1 MLHLANIPAGC
12 AEYDLRVLGS
22 SFGRVVAVIVVSA
35 TAQAFIQFGSVAE
48 STRMLEYCSERDAMI
63 AGKSVPL
70 GPRYSQRQ
78 ELVTANQSSQN
89 SQPPP
94 VTQPPPAPTPAYP
107 SAVGSHHPN
116 RVLLFTVVNCR
127 IPIEVS
133 HFQSIVAPLSPID
146 RILIFQSKSGDWKA
160 LVQLPSVE
168 AGQRVKV
175 GLDGREMFEGCNR
188 LEVEYSELSELHIG
202 KPTDKSQDYTTAR
215 READR
220 AGSAGRGVHAA
231 AGAGSSYQRDTR
243 PLLPMDGHSYGG
255 WQQPPPPP
263 PHHPHSMPP
272 PYSAPPPPHIVLKP
286 MQIIPI
292 RPPPPT
298 HWDALPVTYHSPHP
312 PPPPPH
318 SSHPPSGPSPV
329 LLVSNLDPSR
339 ITLEHLMTLFS
350 LYGNPLRIKLLYKN
364 KGAAFIQMQTAEQA
378 IQALHFLNGLPL
390 HDRSLSISHSKNHE
404 ISPPANPPAAPGTDP
419 TELYREYPYPHLVHR
434 YKHTYD
440 VSKLHPPS
448 PTLYIVGLPLQAAMT
463 EVVEAFSAW
472 ERGGEKVKVELYEV
486 SGRKQGRVNMSGV
499 KEAVAA
505 MIALDDR
512 IVGGRNIRVA
522 FGQSNRRNKP
532 ERAAGDGDRDREKE
546 RERDRDKREEPRGWV
561 EDRVGT
567 LRQDRPDVK
576 REEERKEGPVA
587 HTNGKREAKHKE
599 AAEKSSDGKAS
610 QAVNSNIVCEQSQQ
624 QVKAEQ

>member
-1 MLHLANIPAGC
+1 MLHLANIPTGC
-12 AEYDLRVLGS
+12 TEFDLRVLGS
-22 SFGRVVAVIVVSA
+22 SFGRVVAVIIVNA

-48 STRMLEYCSERDAMI
+48 STRMLEFCSERDATI
-63 AGKSVPL
+63 AGKSVQL

-78 ELVTANQSSQN
+78 ELVTANQLSST
-89 SQPPP
+89 SQPPAA
-94 VTQPPPAPTPAYP
+94 PPTGYP
-107 SAVGSHHPN
+107 SAVGSHQPN
-116 RVLLFTVVNCR
+116 RVLLFTVVHCR
-127 IPIEVS
+127 IPIEIS

-160 LVQLPSVE
+160 LLQLPSVE
-168 AGQRVKV
+168 AGQRVKG
-175 GLDGREMFEGCNR
+175 GLEGREMFEGCNR

-202 KPTDKSQDYTTAR
+202 KASDKAQDYTVAR
-215 READR
+215 RETADG
-220 AGSAGRGVHAA
+220 AGVAGRGGHAV
-231 AGAGSSYQRDTR
+231 AGLGSQRDSR

-255 WQQPPPPP
+255 WQQQQPPPP
-263 PHHPHSMPP
+263 PHHSHTMPP
-272 PYSAPPPPHIVLKP
+272 PYIAPAQPPQMTIRPIPNASARSPPPSHWDPPPP
-286 MQIIPI
+286 
-292 RPPPPT
+292 
-298 HWDALPVTYHSPHP
+298 AYHSAHP
-312 PPPPPH
+312 PPPPPQP
-318 SSHPPSGPSPV
+318 SHPPSGPSPV

-350 LYGNPLRIKLLYKN
+350 LYGNPLRIKLLYRS
-364 KGAAFIQMQTAEQA
+364 KGASFIQMQTAEQA
-378 IQALHFLNGLPL
+378 VQALQYLNGLPL

-404 ISPPANPPAAPGTDP
+404 ISPPVSTPAAAGTEP
-419 TELYREYPYPHLVHR
+419 TELYRDYPYPHLVHR

-448 PTLYIVGLPLQAAMT
+448 PTLYIVGLPLQAAMV

-486 SGRKQGRVNMSGV
+486 GGRKQGRVNMSGV

-532 ERAAGDGDRDREKE
+532 DRAAGGGDRETGRDRE
-546 RERDRDKREEPRGWV
+546 REKDRREEPRGWV

-567 LRQDRPDVK
+567 LRQDKSDVK
-576 REEERKEGPVA
+576 REEERKEESA
-587 HTNGKREAKHKE
+587 SHTNGDRAAEHKE
-599 AAEKSSDGKAS
+599 PADEKAS
-610 QAVNSNIVCEQSQQ
+610 QVVNNSSVRDQSHQ
-624 QVKAEQ
+624 QVKAEHVES